1 MLGGWQG
8 TFCAGISTHNIERGV
23 RGGRLCCK
31 RTLFSYFV
39 QSVLSLIVVTNLKE
53 TIIQHHTCRDYFLST
68 NGSVV
73 PTITETRYT
82 RTLAQHKITERPRDP

>member
-23 RGGRLCCK
+23 QGVDCCK

-39 QSVLSLIVVTNLKE
+39 QSVLSLIVRNGILSQIKISVIE
-53 TIIQHHTCRDYFLST
+53 ARITCIL
-68 NGSVV
+68 
-73 PTITETRYT
+73 
-82 RTLAQHKITERPRDP
+82 